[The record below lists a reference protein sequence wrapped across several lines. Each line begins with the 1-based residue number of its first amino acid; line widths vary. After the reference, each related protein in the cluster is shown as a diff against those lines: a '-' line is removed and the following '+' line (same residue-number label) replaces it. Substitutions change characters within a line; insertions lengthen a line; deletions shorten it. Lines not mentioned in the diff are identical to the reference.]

1 MGFLV
6 IMRSVGL
13 CPHTQTGKSGG
24 QVQPAASSENSFL
37 TMRSSSEWKV
47 MTASLPPGT
56 SSSAAARSAG
66 VITSSSALTDPYGL
80 KCTLRGIAGGRCK
93 PCGNYRA
100 ADICKLRGRFYR
112 CVGTN
117 LAYPSRDLSRKPLL
131 AETRNNIGDL
141 VLRICIDDNGGS
153 KCRAVVHTHVERSV
167 MNIRKAALGC
177 VELI

>member
-1 MGFLV
+1 MEGNDRESAPRHKQL
-6 IMRSVGL
+6 GG
-13 CPHTQTGKSGG
+13 CTQRGCDNIKLGIDS
-24 QVQPAASSENSFL
+24 
-37 TMRSSSEWKV
+37 
-47 MTASLPPGT
+47 
-56 SSSAAARSAG
+56 
-66 VITSSSALTDPYGL
+66 DPYGL

-117 LAYPSRDLSRKPLL
+117 LAYPCCDLSRKPLL
-131 AETRNNIGDL
+131 TETRNNIGDL

>member
-1 MGFLV
+1 MQEAISV
-6 IMRSVGL
+6 SATRNRSR
-13 CPHTQTGKSGG
+13 C
-24 QVQPAASSENSFL
+24 
-37 TMRSSSEWKV
+37 
-47 MTASLPPGT
+47 
-56 SSSAAARSAG
+56 AARGQAVKRLDSYGHRATAAVG
-66 VITSSSALTDPYGL
+66 SIFFKYTYRSNSRCIT
-80 KCTLRGIAGGRCK
+80 TLCGIAEGRCGS
-93 PCGNYRA
+93 CGNYRA
-100 ADICKLRGRFYR
+100 ADICELRGRFYR

-117 LAYPSRDLSRKPLL
+117 LAYPCCDLSRKPLL